1 MPSLTASPAS
11 FWDDVDHGIL
21 RAAQTRATCRQIAD
35 STGLTPDLVKNQ
47 LEVHVRDRLLVQT
60 VDGDDRYQLTVVGY
74 KRLFE
79 LADTLTRPGHQA
91 AA

>member
-1 MPSLTASPAS
+1 MPSLTASPSS

-21 RAAQTRATCRQIAD
+21 RAGQTPSTCRQIA
-35 STGLTPDLVKNQ
+35 STTGLPPDLVKNQ

-60 VDGDDRYQLTVVGY
+60 VDSGVRYQLTVLGY
-74 KRLFE
+74 KRLFA